1 MHRSCISSHQA
12 THLISHR
19 ISSQIALPISLR
31 VIFHVATSSRCSI
44 AVALISIILL
54 QCTHTHTHTHIE
66 THPFN
71 AVGNTSPP
79 FVALTFDLF
88 SIFHTFHHTINV
100 YMDMSNTPAA
110 THSHTHTRSHIQLDI
125 SMRQS
130 EHRHRHPFDTHCL
143 IIMKN
148 EIEFLLHFHWIH
160 LEKTTTNT
168 TTTHT
173 THNNQTESGRLAR
186 PSGHPVSGHAG
197 ALVSLHGKGW
207 RAAAALLLGTAGPGA
222 HCHRHSQGTYSV
234 ATLSP
239 STHPPFTALISHRP
253 LHRSCTASRWK
264 SK

>member
-110 THSHTHTRSHIQLDI
+110 THTHSHTLVPISSSTSACGRANIDIVIHSIPIARS
-125 SMRQS
+125 
-130 EHRHRHPFDTHCL
+130 
-143 IIMKN
+143 
-148 EIEFLLHFHWIH
+148 
-160 LEKTTTNT
+160 
-168 TTTHT
+168 
-173 THNNQTESGRLAR
+173 
-186 PSGHPVSGHAG
+186 
-197 ALVSLHGKGW
+197 
-207 RAAAALLLGTAGPGA
+207 
-222 HCHRHSQGTYSV
+222 
-234 ATLSP
+234 
-239 STHPPFTALISHRP
+239 
-253 LHRSCTASRWK
+253 
-264 SK
+264 

>member
-44 AVALISIILL
+44 AIALISIILL

-110 THSHTHTRSHIQLDI
+110 THTHSLPYPARHQHAAERTSTSSSIRYPLLD
-125 SMRQS
+125 
-130 EHRHRHPFDTHCL
+130 H
-143 IIMKN
+143 N
-148 EIEFLLHFHWIH
+148 E
-160 LEKTTTNT
+160 K
-168 TTTHT
+168 
-173 THNNQTESGRLAR
+173 
-186 PSGHPVSGHAG
+186 
-197 ALVSLHGKGW
+197 
-207 RAAAALLLGTAGPGA
+207 
-222 HCHRHSQGTYSV
+222 
-234 ATLSP
+234 
-239 STHPPFTALISHRP
+239 
-253 LHRSCTASRWK
+253 
-264 SK
+264 